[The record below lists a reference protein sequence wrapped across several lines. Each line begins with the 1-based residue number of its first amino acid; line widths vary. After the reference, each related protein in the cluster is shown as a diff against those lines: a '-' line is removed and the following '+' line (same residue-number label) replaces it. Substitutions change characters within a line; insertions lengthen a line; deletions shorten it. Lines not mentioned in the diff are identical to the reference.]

1 MKVRRLARIK
11 QSDGSIEKEVVWF
24 GSYGTNA
31 DGTAKFFNPNN
42 KHDNFAE
49 KQEYVADA
57 LTQKLSVL
65 QKELWW
71 NVSYGLPLMEKLNS
85 KTALDATIAQI
96 ISVQPEVR
104 DIVVFESTMMLHKYS
119 AHIEVDTIY
128 GPVSLN
134 F

>member
-11 QSDGSIEKEVVWF
+11 QNDGSIDKEVVWF
-24 GSYGTNA
+24 GSYGTNSN
-31 DGTAKFFNPNN
+31 GTAKFFNQNN

-49 KQEYVADA
+49 KQEYVADS
-57 LTQKLSVL
+57 LTQKLSIL

-96 ISVQPEVR
+96 ISAQPEVR
-104 DIVVFESTMMLHKYS
+104 DIVVFESIMATHKYS
-119 AHIEVDTIY
+119 ARIEVDTIY

>member
-1 MKVRRLARIK
+1 MKVRRLARIETDDK
-11 QSDGSIEKEVVWF
+11 STEKIVVWF

-31 DGTAKFFNPNN
+31 DGTAKFFNPND

-57 LTQKLSVL
+57 LTQKLSIL

-96 ISVQPEVR
+96 ISAQPEVR
-104 DIVVFESTMMLHKYS
+104 DIMVFESNIIAHKYS
-119 AHIEVDTIY
+119 AHIEIDTIY